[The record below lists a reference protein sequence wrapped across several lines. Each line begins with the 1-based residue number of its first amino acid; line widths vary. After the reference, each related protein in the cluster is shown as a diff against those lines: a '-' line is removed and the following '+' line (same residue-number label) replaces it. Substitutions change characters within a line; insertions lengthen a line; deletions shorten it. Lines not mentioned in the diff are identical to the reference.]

1 MSDYLSIVGGSFR
14 FIDVVDI
21 LLVSFI
27 VYRVLLL
34 IRGTRAVQML
44 TGLGVL
50 GLAFVASIRLELF
63 TLHWLLSYFFD
74 SLILI
79 VIVLFQ
85 DDLRRA
91 LTHVGKN
98 PFFSSSSD
106 EEELEM
112 VDEVALSATHLSRDR
127 VGALIVIERETGLK
141 NFIDTGSPVDA
152 RVTSEMLRSIFQT
165 SSPVHDGAAI
175 ISNGRIAAAGCFL
188 PLSNRANLNKN
199 WGTRH
204 RAAIGLTEETDAI
217 VILVSEEAGAA
228 HLVRNG
234 QINENLSE
242 EEIKSSLSVL
252 LELSDAAK
260 ARKERKAQQLAAAA
274 AEAESAKAQAEEEA
288 AAALAAEEEAAKV
301 AAAAEQQEQVT
312 SGDAPDKSKEGDSAV
327 E

>member
-106 EEELEM
+106 E
-112 VDEVALSATHLSRDR
+112 
-127 VGALIVIERETGLK
+127 
-141 NFIDTGSPVDA
+141 
-152 RVTSEMLRSIFQT
+152 
-165 SSPVHDGAAI
+165 
-175 ISNGRIAAAGCFL
+175 
-188 PLSNRANLNKN
+188 
-199 WGTRH
+199 
-204 RAAIGLTEETDAI
+204 
-217 VILVSEEAGAA
+217 
-228 HLVRNG
+228 
-234 QINENLSE
+234 
-242 EEIKSSLSVL
+242 
-252 LELSDAAK
+252 
-260 ARKERKAQQLAAAA
+260 
-274 AEAESAKAQAEEEA
+274 
-288 AAALAAEEEAAKV
+288 
-301 AAAAEQQEQVT
+301 
-312 SGDAPDKSKEGDSAV
+312 
-327 E
+327 